1 VCLDRASEVVGIE
14 EMDTGDMGGVGEGSA
29 LERRDA
35 LVEELCRTH
44 EAQLLVYLTRML
56 GRVDVAREVIQD
68 TYERIHKLYRPEDV
82 MFPRAMLYKIATNFA
97 LMRLRRARLESK
109 IITGSQGMEK
119 VADEAASPDKRAMA
133 EEINE
138 RLVQTI
144 KELRP
149 NLRTVLVMAHVQGIA
164 RKDIAEQL
172 GISLKRVDKR
182 MTKALRT
189 LRERMESF
197 GIDLLRVD

>member
-1 VCLDRASEVVGIE
+1 MGKDGV
-14 EMDTGDMGGVGEGSA
+14 MDTGDMGGSSPPG
-29 LERRDA
+29 RRREE
-35 LVEELCRTH
+35 LVEELCRAH
-44 EAQLLVYLTRML
+44 EPQLLQYLTRML
-56 GRVDVAREVIQD
+56 GRTDLAREVIQD
-68 TYERIHKLYRPEDV
+68 TYERIHTQYRPDEV

-97 LMRLRRARLESK
+97 LMRLRRARLESTV
-109 IITGSQGMEK
+109 ITGPQGMEK
-119 VADEAASPDKRAMA
+119 VPDEAASPDKRAIA

-149 NLRTVLVMAHVQGIA
+149 SLRTVLVMAHVQGIA

>member
-1 VCLDRASEVVGIE
+1 
-14 EMDTGDMGGVGEGSA
+14 MDTGDMGGVGEGSA

-35 LVEELCRTH
+35 LVEELCRTQ
-44 EAQLLVYLTRML
+44 EPQLLVYLTRML

-119 VADEAASPDKRAMA
+119 VPDEAASPDKRAMA

>member
-1 VCLDRASEVVGIE
+1 
-14 EMDTGDMGGVGEGSA
+14 MDKGDMGGVGEGS
-29 LERRDA
+29 RRARREDLIGQLIA
-35 LVEELCRTH
+35 H
-44 EAQLLVYLTRML
+44 EPQLLQYLTRML
-56 GRVDVAREVIQD
+56 GRIDIAREVVQD
-68 TYERIHKLYRPEDV
+68 TYERIHKAYKPEEL

-97 LMRLRRARLESK
+97 LMRLRRARLESSV
-109 IITGSQGMEK
+109 ITGSQGMEK
-119 VADEAASPDKRAMA
+119 VPDEAASPDKRAMA

-138 RLVQTI
+138 KLVQTI

-149 NLRTVLVMAHVQGIA
+149 SLRAVLVMAHVQGIA
-164 RKDIAEQL
+164 RKDIADRL

-189 LRERMESF
+189 LRERMESY

>member
-1 VCLDRASEVVGIE
+1 
-14 EMDTGDMGGVGEGSA
+14 
-29 LERRDA
+29 
-35 LVEELCRTH
+35 
-44 EAQLLVYLTRML
+44 
-56 GRVDVAREVIQD
+56 
-68 TYERIHKLYRPEDV
+68 
-82 MFPRAMLYKIATNFA
+82 
-97 LMRLRRARLESK
+97 
-109 IITGSQGMEK
+109 MEK
-119 VADEAASPDKRAMA
+119 VPDEAASPDKQAMA

-149 NLRTVLVMAHVQGIA
+149 NLRAVLVMAHVQGIA

>member
-1 VCLDRASEVVGIE
+1 MGTDK
-14 EMDTGDMGGVGEGSA
+14 EMDKDDMGAVGESSG
-29 LERRDA
+29 LGRRDE
-35 LVEELCRTH
+35 LVGQLCRAH
-44 EAQLLVYLTRML
+44 EPQLLQYLTRMV
-56 GRVDVAREVIQD
+56 GRIDVAREVVQD

-109 IITGSQGMEK
+109 IITGSAGMER
-119 VADEAASPDKRAMA
+119 VPDETASPDKRAMA

-149 NLRTVLVMAHVQGIA
+149 NLRAVLVMAHIQGLA

-197 GIDLLRVD
+197 GIDLLHVD

>member
-1 VCLDRASEVVGIE
+1 MHLKGYREE
-14 EMDTGDMGGVGEGSA
+14 EMDRGDMGGAGEGSS
-29 LERRDA
+29 LGRRED
-35 LVEELCRTH
+35 LVGELCRAH
-44 EAQLLVYLTRML
+44 EPRLLQYLTRML
-56 GRVDVAREVIQD
+56 GQADVAREVIQD
-68 TYERIHKLYRPEDV
+68 TYEKIHTLYRPEDV
-82 MFPRAMLYKIATNFA
+82 MFPRAMLYRIATNFA
-97 LMRLRRARLESK
+97 LMRLRRARLEST
-109 IITGSQGMEK
+109 IITGSAGMER
-119 VADEAASPDKRAMA
+119 VPDEAAAPDKRAMA

-138 RLVQTI
+138 RLVQMI

-149 NLRTVLVMAHVQGIA
+149 NLRVVLIMAHVQGIA

>member
-1 VCLDRASEVVGIE
+1 
-14 EMDTGDMGGVGEGSA
+14 MDKGDMGGVGESSPLGKRED
-29 LERRDA
+29 L
-35 LVEELCRTH
+35 LEELCRSH
-44 EAQLLVYLTRML
+44 EPQLLQYLTRML
-56 GRVDVAREVIQD
+56 GRVDLAREVVQD
-68 TYERIHKLYRPEDV
+68 TYEKIHKLYKPEDV

-97 LMRLRRARLESK
+97 LMRLRRARLEST

-119 VADEAASPDKRAMA
+119 IPDETASPDKRAIA

-149 NLRTVLVMAHVQGIA
+149 SLRTVLVMAHVQGSA

>member
-1 VCLDRASEVVGIE
+1 
-14 EMDTGDMGGVGEGSA
+14 MDTGDMGGVGEDSPRA
-29 LERRDA
+29 KRDE
-35 LVEELCRTH
+35 LIEELCRGH
-44 EAQLLVYLTRML
+44 EPQLLQYLTRML
-56 GRVDVAREVIQD
+56 GRSDVAREVVQD
-68 TYERIHKLYRPEDV
+68 TYEKIHKSYRPEDV
-82 MFPRAMLYKIATNFA
+82 LFPRAMLYKIATNFA
-97 LMRLRRARLESK
+97 LMRLRRARLEST
-109 IITGSQGMEK
+109 IITGSQGMEQ
-119 VADEAASPDKRAMA
+119 VPDEAASPDKKAMA

-149 NLRTVLVMAHVQGIA
+149 NLRAVLVMAHIQGIA
-164 RKDIAEQL
+164 RKEIAERL

-189 LRERMESF
+189 LRERMESY

>member
-1 VCLDRASEVVGIE
+1 
-14 EMDTGDMGGVGEGSA
+14 MDTGDMGGVGEGSA

-44 EAQLLVYLTRML
+44 EPQLLVYLTRML
-56 GRVDVAREVIQD
+56 GRVDVAREVVQD

-119 VADEAASPDKRAMA
+119 VPDEAASPDKRAMA

-182 MTKALRT
+182 MTKALKT